1 MHSPRLIRVAIVVLA
16 AGAILPIAQSHATT
30 AIALRSRY
38 RVVLAADSRAVYG
51 TNRNGTECKLF
62 EIGDVYVTVAGLAHY
77 GPSYRATDAVRDGFA
92 KPGTFETRVSAS
104 ASYLQQRVETLLAN
118 LARSN
123 PAAYR
128 SLMQRS
134 NANSDFVELAVAQT
148 VHGQPMLGVI
158 ELQRGRGQEGFAVKM
173 ATCPGNCRQNAGIFY
188 LGYWERMKRYVAG
201 AGQPRTV
208 GSAASID
215 RLIRLEINAHPGE
228 VGAPINILELNGSG
242 ARWLQNGGNC
252 RLPGVGW

>member
-62 EIGDVYVTVAGLAHY
+62 EIGDVYVTVAGLAHS

-134 NANSDFVELAVAQT
+134 
-148 VHGQPMLGVI
+148 
-158 ELQRGRGQEGFAVKM
+158 
-173 ATCPGNCRQNAGIFY
+173 PGNCRQNAGIFY

-201 AGQPRTV
+201 AGQPPTV

-242 ARWLQNGGNC
+242 ARWQQNGGNC